1 MKILILYES
10 RFGNGKKLSGELA
23 EILNGK
29 AQDAE
34 AISIYD
40 VRPGDLSAAD
50 VYVFSSPAR
59 MFMLPISMR
68 KFIGGFSPKAEGAK
82 YALITTYMDPKA
94 RALKVMGKLIGTKK
108 MAKAA
113 DDLKVRVTDIRGP
126 LEEGY
131 REKLEK
137 FADDILG

>member
-1 MKILILYES
+1 
-10 RFGNGKKLSGELA
+10 
-23 EILNGK
+23 
-29 AQDAE
+29 
-34 AISIYD
+34 
-40 VRPGDLSAAD
+40 
-50 VYVFSSPAR
+50 
-59 MFMLPISMR
+59 
-68 KFIGGFSPKAEGAK
+68 
-82 YALITTYMDPKA
+82 
-94 RALKVMGKLIGTKK
+94 MGKLIGTKK